1 MIGVQDGGEAPII
14 DLGLDQLRDPTDEPM
29 DFSEHNFDQV
39 NQDDQLDLLETELSC
54 GQVQNSPFTGLSQVS
69 SKRES
74 IIQPKISSSLFDM
87 AKKYQ
92 KSEEVSHAMNEGLA
106 ESINSI
112 FREGLSED
120 SLGTLLKAK
129 EATRPNNCPALCTP
143 RVDDLMWRILSPPAQ
158 SRDKLFQNLQTLM
171 IKGSTMLARLVEKL
185 DENGQEQFVE
195 SGLDALAVFGHASR
209 QLINRRRDLL
219 RSEIQPDFAHLCS
232 NSTPVTDKLFGD
244 NVTDNVKEI
253 QNIKRVERVI
263 TKRWRGRQQPYPYQ
277 GAGPRFQGYRPQ
289 QQWPRGSFQPRGRFF
304 PRGRGGPNRM
314 RNPNWTRG
322 QASSTVTRASHKKA
336 E

>member
-1 MIGVQDGGEAPII
+1 MDLSLPRFTKLDDGVIPKTK
-14 DLGLDQLRDPTDEPM
+14 PWP
-29 DFSEHNFDQV
+29 V
-39 NQDDQLDLLETELSC
+39 TE
-54 GQVQNSPFTGLSQVS
+54 NSPASPASAEDGNRTRMLSPCMDLDEISTDS
-69 SKRES
+69 SVGDAS
-74 IIQPKISSSLFDM
+74 PHH
-87 AKKYQ
+87 
-92 KSEEVSHAMNEGLA
+92 HA
-106 ESINSI
+106 S
-112 FREGLSED
+112 
-120 SLGTLLKAK
+120 
-129 EATRPNNCPALCTP
+129 P
-143 RVDDLMWRILSPPAQ
+143 RV
-158 SRDKLFQNLQTLM
+158 T
-171 IKGSTMLARLVEKL
+171 T
-185 DENGQEQFVE
+185 
-195 SGLDALAVFGHASR
+195 ALAVFGHASR
-209 QLINRRRDLL
+209 QLINRRIDLL